1 MCPAV
6 IFIILTVMIDASGI
20 GLIIPVMPDLI
31 AQVQSADLSRAALWG
46 GVLATTFAV
55 MQFLFSPLVGSLS
68 DRFGRRPVLLT
79 SLSVMALVVALVL
92 FRRVRINPAHVD

>member
-1 MCPAV
+1 
-6 IFIILTVMIDASGI
+6 
-20 GLIIPVMPDLI
+20 
-31 AQVQSADLSRAALWG
+31 
-46 GVLATTFAV
+46 

-79 SLSVMALVVALVL
+79 SLTVMALVVALVL